1 MRDMY
6 SCSFLNKET
15 KELLK
20 FLKEAIPYG
29 FKSSTVAEQKSGV

>member
-1 MRDMY
+1 MY
-6 SCSFLNKET
+6 SCPFLNKET

-29 FKSSTVAEQKSGV
+29 FKSQQLLKSMSFDFKQ